1 MVNIVLVLRFL
12 EDGIRAPLSRTAQSL
27 PARQADAAGKGL
39 RVRRVCSRRL
49 RGLGRRR
56 RQGVVRRV
64 SGGFGNDGPLGVR
77 AAAMPVQRT

>member
-49 RGLGRRR
+49 RGLG
-56 RQGVVRRV
+56 VRRV